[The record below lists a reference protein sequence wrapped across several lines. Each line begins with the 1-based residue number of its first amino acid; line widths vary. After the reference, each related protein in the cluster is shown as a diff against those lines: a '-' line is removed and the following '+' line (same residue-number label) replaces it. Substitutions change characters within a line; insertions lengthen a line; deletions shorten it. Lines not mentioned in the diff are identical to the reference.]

1 MHLRLPLQPYS
12 LNLLD
17 RLLSFDADEV
27 VVVAAA
33 AVVAVESGEVVA
45 VVAADADTVA
55 VTIGYGADSTDC
67 DGEDDYLS

>member
-27 VVVAAA
+27 VAA

-45 VVAADADTVA
+45 AVAADADTVA